1 MNFEHSN
8 LKAVQNDHDYHYEA
22 TQKVAWKE
30 EKQQTIAQAQE
41 SGFIPELQL
50 HHLDYDR
57 WIVRIVG
64 PQPHLKQFRFQM
76 TDIEAAYKITILDI
90 HTLYLRSKLS
100 GNQLKETI
108 EFTFLPF

>member
-1 MNFEHSN
+1 MNFEQSN
-8 LKAVQNDHDYHYEA
+8 FKAVQNDHDFHYEA

-30 EKQQTIAQAQE
+30 EKQQAIAQAQG

-64 PQPHLKQFRFQM
+64 SQLHKEQFRFQM
-76 TDIEAAYKITILDI
+76 TDIEAAYKISILDD

-100 GNQLKETI
+100 DCQLKENI